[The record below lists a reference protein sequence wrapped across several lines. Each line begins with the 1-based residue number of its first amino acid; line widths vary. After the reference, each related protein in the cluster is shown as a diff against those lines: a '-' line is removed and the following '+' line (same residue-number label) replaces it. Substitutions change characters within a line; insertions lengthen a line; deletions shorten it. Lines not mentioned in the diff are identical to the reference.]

1 MKNLFFLALSI
12 TIISCSTKTEVLEI
26 PLTSSSS
33 EAVKVLS
40 DELFFKKNKIVG
52 RIYGS
57 VWAPDYNQP

>member
-12 TIISCSTKTEVLEI
+12 TLLSCSTKTEVLEI

-40 DELFFKKNKIVG
+40 DELFFKTKKTEGEFLEIK
-52 RIYGS
+52 RI
-57 VWAPDYNQP
+57 